1 MRSLSLKIFL
11 WFWLAVIVGSLAFL
25 TVAICLP
32 SQTII
37 GRAAKYFSFNLASTG
52 RLSIDLYETKGPPAM
67 ETFLGQIETLSAFK
81 LHIMT
86 ESGDSLRRTPLP
98 PGARD
103 LARRAAR
110 AGSAQAR
117 DWTSHPLIAQP
128 VTSVQGVPYTIFLE
142 LPSGVVQ
149 LFFEMS
155 QSLLLRFTAALLASG
170 LVWFFMVRYLTS
182 PIRNLQ
188 TAVRKFAKG
197 DLSVRIA
204 PKMGSRKDEIA
215 ELGEDF
221 DIMAARIESLMH
233 AHEYLLRDVAHELRS
248 PLTRLNVAL
257 EIARKQG
264 DETMAGNLD
273 RIFAES
279 QKLSYLI
286 TQVLALSRMENS
298 DVDLRLEPV
307 CLEKLIHRIVHD
319 ANFEGQGKNF
329 DVQFEYEDSITLA
342 ADDRLIHS
350 AIENVARNALRFTAL
365 GSQVEIT
372 QLIRSTDGTAMAVVS
387 IADQGPGVPPEALKD
402 LFNPFFRVPGSQ
414 GRTSGGAGI
423 GLAIASH
430 AVHLHH
436 GTIQAMNRAGG
447 GLRVEISLPIDR
459 PHPH

>member
-11 WFWLAVIVGSLAFL
+11 WFWLAVLVGSLAFVI
-25 TVAICLP
+25 VAICLP
-32 SQTII
+32 SQTIV

-52 RLSIDLYETKGPPAM
+52 RLSIDLYETKGPQAM

-81 LHIMT
+81 LHIIT
-86 ESGDSLRRTPLP
+86 QNGRSLRENPLP
-98 PGARD
+98 EGA
-103 LARRAAR
+103 LALAAR
-110 AGSAQAR
+110 AAADGVAKAQ

-128 VTSVQGVPYTIFLE
+128 VTSVQGEPYTIFLE
-142 LPSGVVQ
+142 LPSGLVQ

-155 QSLLLRFTAALLASG
+155 QSLALRFTAALLASG
-170 LVWFFMVRYLTS
+170 LVWFVMVRYLTS
-182 PIRNLQ
+182 PIRKLQ

-197 DLSVRIA
+197 DLSVRIG

-273 RIFAES
+273 RIFMES

-298 DVDLRLEPV
+298 DVDLQLEPV
-307 CLEKLIHRIVHD
+307 CLEKLIDRIVRD
-319 ANFEGQGKNF
+319 ANFEGQGKHF
-329 DVQFEYEDSITLA
+329 DVHFAFENSITLSV
-342 ADDRLIHS
+342 DDRLIHS
-350 AIENVARNALRFTAL
+350 AIENVVRNALRFTAL

-372 QLIRSTDGTAMAVVS
+372 QSIRNKNGASMAVVS
-387 IADQGPGVPPEALKD
+387 IADQGPGVPPESLKD

-436 GTIQAMNRAGG
+436 GTIQAVNRANG
-447 GLRVEISLPIDR
+447 GLRVEIRLPMDT
-459 PHPH
+459 PQHH